1 MVLDDSLPFPQEMT
15 YSTATKRSISWRF
28 FECCLSSL
36 PWSSKLSHPF
46 RFSGYSSVYI
56 AHLSNNV
63 QHVAPISFLISEVP
77 NLCLGNNIFSCF
89 SYFGSPSGVFEN
101 SESLYYFRI
110 DGNKNILWPSR
121 TQYNEELMTAYGKYD
136 LRSAP
141 LFVSVNSHH
150 HFYFRTR
157 KLN

>member
-1 MVLDDSLPFPQEMT
+1 MIHCRFH
-15 YSTATKRSISWRF
+15 KRLRIR
-28 FECCLSSL
+28 
-36 PWSSKLSHPF
+36 PHPNAPF
-46 RFSGYSSVYI
+46 RGNSSNVVYLLRPGLRNCLI
-56 AHLSNNV
+56 HSDFPVTVLCIL
-63 QHVAPISFLISEVP
+63 PISPITSNTYRPFHFWFLKFRI
-77 NLCLGNNIFSCF
+77 CAWGNNIFSCF

-110 DGNKNILWPSR
+110 DGNKNILWLFR
-121 TQYNEELMTAYGKYD
+121 TQYNEELMIAYGKYD

-141 LFVSVNSHH
+141 LFVSVNSHP